1 MRLALSFRAK
11 TILGIAL
18 IEAVLLGVLIFSVLY
33 FLRASNE
40 QQVLRHARVTAET
53 FAAMSRDAVISH
65 DLDSLQSF
73 ARQLSG
79 TEGTLYA
86 RVLDADGLLLA
97 EAGSRQALARPFVAA
112 QGLEQAGDGMLAV
125 ESPVTVGGTG
135 YGSVQI
141 GLDVGSLEQT
151 LLLVRRWSL
160 TLAALEMALVALLSL
175 LLGRYLIRQI
185 SQFTHGAQ
193 RIAAGELGGQLEV
206 VGNDEIAQATRAF
219 NHMSQVILQG
229 RDTLEARVRER
240 TEELSLERDT
250 VLVER
255 NRAEAATRVKSQFL
269 ATMSHEIRTPMN
281 GILGMQHLLRLTQ
294 LSAQQRDYVDKTYAA
309 AHSLLGILNDI
320 LDFSKVETGN
330 VTLERV
336 PFNLESMLRNLA
348 LILGTS
354 VQSKPVEVLFDLDP
368 ELPAAVLGDEL
379 RLNQVLVN
387 LAGNAVKFTER
398 GSVVVA
404 VRVQYSDA
412 GQVRLH
418 FAVRDTGIGIAP
430 EQQASIFDSFTQ
442 AESSTTRRFGGTGLG
457 LAISQRLVRLMG
469 GELRV
474 DSTPGVG
481 STFSF
486 AVAYGRVEEED
497 QAQRLSLYVKAL
509 VMSGCA
515 ESLQVLQSM
524 FGGLG
529 GSADVADDVP
539 AARKLLAASP
549 DYDLILLD
557 GAASWDAA
565 VKLRAQDGGATATMV
580 ALASAEGSHVLSQ
593 RMREAPGVLD
603 LVLMKPLTPAM
614 LCDALQR
621 MESPLPDS
629 EEAPAPVSAHVSAA
643 ADHAPQ
649 PAPEA
654 SSPPSAQRLA
664 GLRLLLVEDNPL
676 NQQVASALL
685 QMEGAVVDL
694 ANNGEEGVAHVV
706 SGTVYDGVLMDM
718 QMPVMDGN
726 EATRR
731 LRALGYASL
740 PILALTANVLEAE
753 REECRAA
760 GVDDFIAKPIEFED
774 MIATVT
780 KYCGVA
786 QR

>member
-18 IEAVLLGVLIFSVLY
+18 IEALLLGVLVFSVLH
-33 FLRASNE
+33 FLRESNE

-53 FAAMSRDAVISH
+53 FAAMSRDAVISR
-65 DLDSLQSF
+65 DLESLQSF

-86 RVLDADGLLLA
+86 QVLDAEQRVLVESGRP
-97 EAGSRQALARPFVAA
+97 EALAKPFVAHA
-112 QGLEQAGDGMLAV
+112 SLADASDGMFAV
-125 ESPVTVGGTG
+125 TSPVTVADVN
-135 YGSVQI
+135 YGSVRI
-141 GLDVGSLEQT
+141 GLDVASLERT
-151 LLLVRRWSL
+151 LSEARRWSL
-160 TLAALEMALVALLSL
+160 GLAALEMLLVALFSL

-185 SQFTHGAQ
+185 AQFTHGAQ
-193 RIAAGELGGQLEV
+193 MIAAGQLGGQLEV
-206 VGNDEIAQATRAF
+206 VGNDELAQATRAF
-219 NHMSQVILQG
+219 NHMSQVIMQG
-229 RDTLEARVRER
+229 RETLEARVRER
-240 TEELSLERDT
+240 TEELSRERDA

-255 NRAEAATRVKSQFL
+255 NRAETATRVKSQFL

-330 VTLERV
+330 LVLERV
-336 PFNLESMLRNLA
+336 PFNLEQMLRNLA

-354 VQSKPVEVLFDLDP
+354 VQNKPVEVLFDLDP
-368 ELPAAVLGDEL
+368 ALPADVLGDGL

-398 GSVVVA
+398 GSVVVG
-404 VRVQYSDA
+404 VRLQYADPS
-412 GQVRLH
+412 QVRLH
-418 FAVRDTGIGIAP
+418 FSVRDTGIGIDP
-430 EQQASIFDSFTQ
+430 EQQGSIFDSFTQ

-486 AVAYGRVEEED
+486 AAAYGRVEAGAPRAELPLKVLVVSASEPSRQLL
-497 QAQRLSLYVKAL
+497 QAMIA
-509 VMSGCA
+509 G
-515 ESLQVLQSM
+515 
-524 FGGLG
+524 FGGH
-529 GSADVADDVP
+529 ADWVADMT
-539 AARKLLAASP
+539 AAQSLVRSDAGYELL
-549 DYDLILLD
+549 LLD
-557 GAASWDAA
+557 SIGSWDEA
-565 VKLRAQDGGATATMV
+565 VRLRQQMTATIV
-580 ALASAEGSHVLSQ
+580 ALANVEGTHGLHQ
-593 RMREAPGVLD
+593 RMQQEAGVLD

-614 LCDALQR
+614 LYEALLRTVPQHGA
-621 MESPLPDS
+621 
-629 EEAPAPVSAHVSAA
+629 EAAPQAAEPAPVAVAA
-643 ADHAPQ
+643 
-649 PAPEA
+649 
-654 SSPPSAQRLA
+654 SRLA

-676 NQQVASALL
+676 NQQVACALL
-685 QMEGAVVDL
+685 ELEGAVVDV
-694 ANNGEEGVAHVV
+694 AGNGREGVERVMA
-706 SGTVYDGVLMDM
+706 GPAYDAVLMDM

-726 EATRR
+726 EATRL
-731 LRALGYASL
+731 LRAHGYISL

-753 REECRAA
+753 RDECRAA

-774 MIATVT
+774 MVAMVV
-780 KYCGVA
+780 KYCSTA
-786 QR
+786 IARD